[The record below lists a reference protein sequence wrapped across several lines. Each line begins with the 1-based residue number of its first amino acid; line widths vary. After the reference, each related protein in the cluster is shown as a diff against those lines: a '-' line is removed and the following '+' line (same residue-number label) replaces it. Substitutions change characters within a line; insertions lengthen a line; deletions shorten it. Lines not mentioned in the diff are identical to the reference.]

1 MSRVAEQA
9 YLRTRLAILNARR
22 RDEAQLRAL
31 LELTNDE
38 LAAEFGLEAEQLD
51 ENGLDL
57 FEQSQLQAWLNELN
71 TLLRPLQGADRAVLV
86 QWARRYEVL
95 NLKALVRGKLGGLS
109 RSEIEASLFI
119 LPGFLRLDHE
129 PLLNTD
135 DVMELL
141 RRLKDT
147 PYHQLGRMAMRR
159 FEEQQDPFLL
169 DASLDQQFYS
179 GLSNCVARLSEP
191 DRTAM
196 RNLVGR
202 MVDRHNLIWLL
213 RYRHN
218 YQLQPAEALYLSIN
232 GGLQLTREHL
242 RQILQM
248 QTLAESLERLP
259 VGMRRLVGDADN
271 LVDIR
276 DALVLDLQH
285 QAKLALRAT
294 QSVLTSVFAYLLLR
308 YYEIKTANA
317 IVQARFTRLP
327 DYLLRDALFVKPLN
341 EQMEV
346 A

>member
-1 MSRVAEQA
+1 VSRVAEQA

-22 RDEAQLRAL
+22 RRAPQLQAL
-31 LELTNDE
+31 MELDNDE
-38 LAAEFGLEAEQLD
+38 LAAEFGLEPGQLD
-51 ENGLDL
+51 ENALDL
-57 FEQSQLQAWLNELN
+57 FEQSQLQTWLNELN
-71 TLLRPLQGADRAVLV
+71 SLLRPLNGADRAVLV

-95 NLKALVRGKLGGLS
+95 NLKALVRGKLSGLS
-109 RSEIEASLFI
+109 RSEIESSLFV
-119 LPGFLRLDHE
+119 LPGFLHLDHE

-135 DVMELL
+135 DVMDLL

-147 PYHQLGRMAMRR
+147 PYRELGRMAMRR
-159 FEEQQDPFLL
+159 FAEQQDPFLL

-218 YQLQPAEALYLSIN
+218 YQLQPAEVLYLSIS

-248 QTLAESLERLP
+248 PTLVESLERLP
-259 VGMRRLVGDADN
+259 PGMQRLIGNSAN
-271 LVDIR
+271 LVEIR
-276 DALVLDLQH
+276 DALVNDLQH
-285 QAKLALRAT
+285 QAELSLRST

-308 YYEIKTANA
+308 YYEIKTTNA

-327 DYLLRDALFVKPLN
+327 DELLRDALFGDTLTVS
-341 EQMEV
+341 EEV